1 MLRLTT
7 ADALRA
13 YRAGLDGLPQ
23 GARVALVPTMGAL
36 HEGHLSLIAEARREA
51 DHVIATIYVNPT
63 QFDRPD
69 DLAAYP
75 RDPDGDARLLE
86 AAGCDALF
94 EPTTVYAPD
103 HATWV
108 EVPALATTLC
118 GASRPG
124 HFRGVATIV
133 TKLLNLARPH
143 VAIFGEKDFQQLRLI
158 RRLVRD
164 LDLPVRILAG
174 PTVREPDGLAMSSR
188 NRRLTPEARAAAPV
202 IFRALAAATRSGA
215 PVGTSLA
222 AIRQAIEVAG
232 GAIDYVAA
240 VDADSL
246 AHLPVEATPPRGACF
261 AVAVFFG
268 SVRLIDNATVG

>member
-1 MLRLTT
+1 MLRISSVDDFRTCRSNL
-7 ADALRA
+7 DAVA
-13 YRAGLDGLPQ
+13 PGT
-23 GARVALVPTMGAL
+23 RVALVPTMGAL
-36 HEGHLSLIAEARREA
+36 HEGHLSLIAQARREA
-51 DHVIATIYVNPT
+51 DLVIATIYVNPT

-86 AAGCDALF
+86 QAGCDILF
-94 EPTTVYAPD
+94 EPTTLYAPD

-108 EVPALATTLC
+108 EVPALATNLC

-133 TKLLNLARPH
+133 TKLLNLTRPH

-164 LDLPVRILAG
+164 LDLPVHVVAG

-188 NRRLTPEARAAAPV
+188 NRRLNPEARAAAPA
-202 IFRALAAATRSGA
+202 IFRALAAAARSGA
-215 PVGTSLA
+215 PVGASLA
-222 AIRQAIEVAG
+222 AIRSTIEAAG

-240 VDADSL
+240 VDSDSL
-246 AHLPVEATPPRGACF
+246 VHLPDDAPPPTGACF

-268 SVRLIDNATVG
+268 PVRLIDNVTVP

>member
-1 MLRLTT
+1 MLRFTS
-7 ADALRA
+7 ADAFRA
-13 YRAGLDGLPQ
+13 YRQRLDAP
-23 GARVALVPTMGAL
+23 APVRVALVPTMGAL
-36 HEGHLSLIAEARREA
+36 HAGHLSLISQAQREA
-51 DHVIATIYVNPT
+51 DVVIATIYVNPT

-94 EPTTVYAPD
+94 EPTTLYTPD

-108 EVPALATTLC
+108 EVPALSTTLC

-158 RRLVRD
+158 QQLVRD
-164 LDLPVRILAG
+164 LDLPVTVLAG

-188 NRRLTPEARAAAPV
+188 NRRLSPDQRAAAPA
-202 IFRALAAATRSGA
+202 IFRALDAAARSGA
-215 PVGTSLA
+215 PVGASLA
-222 AIRQAIEVAG
+222 AIRGEVEAAG

-240 VDADSL
+240 VDGRSL
-246 AHLPVEATPPRGACF
+246 APLPAELPPPAGACF
-261 AVAVFFG
+261 AIAAFFG
-268 SVRLIDNATVG
+268 AVRLIDNVTAA